1 MIHRSYTNMYLQKQR
16 SATSDLASQL
26 KLTSTIP
33 IHKINMLMH
42 LNDSQIIYKYVA
54 PKAKI
59 QTKHLFFLRTWM
71 LLLANIQYR
80 RKDKFV
86 CEVYN
91 SSCKVSGFTNS
102 WNHENEPHMM
112 EEHPL
117 QYDLVFSRSHRET
130 IFGIQTLTQAK

>member
-1 MIHRSYTNMYLQKQR
+1 MIHRSYTNMQVQKQR
-16 SATSDLASQL
+16 SATSNLPSQL
-26 KLTSTIP
+26 ELTSTIH

-59 QTKHLFFLRTWM
+59 QKKHLFFLLTWM

-80 RKDKFV
+80 LKDKFV

-91 SSCKVSGFTNS
+91 PLANVSGFTNS

-117 QYDLVFSRSHRET
+117 QYDLVFSRSHGET
-130 IFGIQTLTQAK
+130 IFRIQTLTQAK